1 MSVAGSGPGPPAPAA
16 PPAPSAARGLSGPG
30 QPLEPGV
37 RDLLSTSFGHDFSA
51 VRVHAGPEAAQAN
64 RDLGA
69 LAYTVGND
77 VAFAAGAYD
86 PLTGSGR
93 RLIAHELAHVA
104 QHGGR
109 PYAPNFLT
117 TDPGAAVPAADRR
130 LERQAHVASD
140 LAAAGLGVPSGWSWA
155 RAHRPFLGRADPTA
169 TATAP
174 TPVAPATSG
183 EGWRAPPAPY
193 DVTYAGGSRTV
204 TREQWSE
211 EDPAV
216 ARIDL
221 GEFEVPVK
229 KGPWA
234 GAYDRIAR
242 AQGLQATIQVNRGR
256 VRTDLWQQRAPT
268 PELRRAWLLRV
279 GWPAAQA
286 GQWWEDAGGSP
297 SPAGFE
303 PRTSG
308 GAAQIDHI
316 VELQLGGTNV
326 PENLAPHTGP
336 DNEASGRE
344 IWAMMRGAAQDAA
357 TQISRRPGGGNLR
370 SLILSFSS
378 ARQSGDYDDVSPL
391 PVLPAAGPARDAALA
406 ARRNQA
412 AKALKVHNTAL
423 ADAAAGTRPS
433 AEDRAAQSAAIAA
446 LSAYPMVA
454 GPSTATLRV
463 PATPG
468 AQPDAIENSEVPENH
483 AARELISGLVLAKL
497 TRPRSG
503 TGAHRVEAWLNSPS
517 HPVREG
523 SRLPLLI
530 QGEANQKVALLVSQP
545 AGALRLDGGTK
556 RIAFTYP
563 YLSAGTM
570 NLTTDEAG
578 NLAGHGTITPSVPLL
593 SRVPITVDWDR
604 TGLRGSVQA
613 PADRLSLP
621 PFRITEAALTVSI
634 APELSAGG
642 HVAFALGQIAE
653 GRIDAGVDAR
663 GFFARGNINAHIP
676 GLDAAQGQ
684 VEYRQATGLTGF
696 VVVRASRPTGIVRSG
711 EVRLDLARGSWT
723 VTGQVNGMLP
733 GDNPVELSVRKT
745 GERIVYTGR
754 ATLNVPA
761 LRPVD
766 VEVSYDGERVTG
778 SARTT
783 FTLLGANGEMRLRYN
798 EGRFSGTGAV
808 TLQRGRFSG
817 RLEAAMDEEGRLS
830 GRGTGSV
837 EIRPGLIAT
846 IGIEYGRDRRLKTT
860 GELRFPPY
868 RFLEPR
874 ANRYQIFQRSL
885 PDIPIFAIP
894 LGIGS
899 VGLVARI
906 GGGLAARY
914 SFGPGEIRDMVIAAT
929 LYPLE
934 PDMQAELSASAR
946 LVLPAEA
953 GLELSVRAGIGAS
966 VAFASATGGI
976 TVTGGV
982 LLRGGLDASATLAY
996 ARDLLTFDAIATIS
1010 VQPVLTLR
1018 IEADFMIEAAVGG
1031 PWRWPYE
1038 LASYEYGSGLRF
1050 GMVAPFHYRSDQPL
1064 QLPSLNDIQWIVPQ
1078 IDVSELAMQIAGR
1091 VRQGIGF

>member
-1 MSVAGSGPGPPAPAA
+1 MGVSVAVSGPA
-16 PPAPSAARGLSGPG
+16 PPAPPAARGLSGAG

-37 RDLLSTSFGHDFSA
+37 RDLLSTSFGHDFSP
-51 VRVHAGPEAAQAN
+51 VRVHAGPEAAEAN
-64 RDLGA
+64 RDLGS

-77 VAFAAGAYD
+77 VAFSAGAYD

-109 PYAPNFLT
+109 AYAPNFLA

-140 LAAAGLGVPSGWSWA
+140 LAAAGMRVPSGWSWA

-174 TPVAPATSG
+174 VTPSTAG
-183 EGWRAPPAPY
+183 NGWNAPPAPY
-193 DVTYAGGSRTV
+193 TVDYGGGPRTIA
-204 TREQWSE
+204 REQWNPD
-211 EDPAV
+211 DPAV
-216 ARIDL
+216 ARVEL
-221 GEFEVPVK
+221 GDFVVPQA

-234 GAYDRIAR
+234 DAYDRIAR
-242 AQGLQATIQVNRGR
+242 AGGLQAVLDVTTRDLQAG
-256 VRTDLWQQRAPT
+256 LWQQRARP
-268 PELRRAWLLRV
+268 PELRRLWLLRV
-279 GWPAAQA
+279 GWPAAKA
-286 GQWWEDAGGSP
+286 AQWWEDAGGSRGSADFSP
-297 SPAGFE
+297 STSAG
-303 PRTSG
+303 S
-308 GAAQIDHI
+308 AQVDHI

-326 PENLAPHTGP
+326 PENLAPHTGA
-336 DNEASGRE
+336 DNIRSGQE
-344 IWAMMRGAAQDAA
+344 IWRMTSGAARGILAN
-357 TQISRRPGGGNLR
+357 IRNRPNGSRLR
-370 SLILSFSS
+370 TLILTFTS
-378 ARQSGDYDDVSPL
+378 ASQDGAYDDVSAFPA
-391 PVLPAAGPARDAALA
+391 LPAPGPAREAALA
-406 ARRNQA
+406 ARRGQA
-412 AKALKVHNTAL
+412 PKALKVHFTAL
-423 ADAAAGTRPS
+423 ADQAAGTRPS
-433 AEDRAAQSAAIAA
+433 PEDRDEQAAAIAA
-446 LSAYPMVA
+446 LSAYPIAA
-454 GPSTATLRV
+454 GPSTATLRI

-468 AQPDAIENSEVPENH
+468 ATPDPIESSDVPENR
-483 AARELISGLVLAKL
+483 AARELISGMILANL

-503 TGAHRVEAWLNSPS
+503 PGPHVVEAYFNSAS
-517 HPVREG
+517 HPVRPG
-523 SRLPLLI
+523 SRVPL
-530 QGEANQKVALLVSQP
+530 QVAREADARRVMRVVQP
-545 AGALRLDGGTK
+545 GGVLRLLDEA
-556 RIAFTYP
+556 RPFDILYP
-563 YLSAGTM
+563 YLSSGTM
-570 NLTTDEAG
+570 TLRSDETG
-578 NLAGHGTITPSVPLL
+578 EVFGHGTITPSVPLL
-593 SRVPITVDWDR
+593 SRVPITIDWDR
-604 TGLRGSVQA
+604 AGLRGSVEA

-621 PFRITEAALTVSI
+621 PFRITEAALTVTL
-634 APELSAGG
+634 APQLSAGG

-684 VEYRQATGLTGF
+684 VEYRQSTGLTGF

-711 EVRLDLARGSWT
+711 EVRLDLARGNWT
-723 VTGQVNGMLP
+723 AQGQVNGMLP

-745 GERIVYTGR
+745 GERIVYRGR

-766 VEVSYDGERVTG
+766 VEVSYDGEHVSG

-783 FTLLGANGEMRLRYN
+783 FTLLGANGEMQLRYRD
-798 EGRFSGTGAV
+798 GRFSGTGSV

-830 GRGTGSV
+830 GRGTGSI
-837 EIRPGLIAT
+837 EIRPGLVAT
-846 IGIEYGRDRRLKTT
+846 IGIEYGRDRKLKTT

-874 ANRYQIFQRSL
+874 GNRYQIFQRSL

-914 SFGPGEIRDMVIAAT
+914 SFGPGEIRDMVIRAT

-934 PDMQAELSASAR
+934 PDLQAELSASAR

-1038 LASYEYGSGLRF
+1038 LASYEYGAGLRF

-1078 IDVSELAMQIAGR
+1078 IDVSQLAMQIAGR
-1091 VRQGIGF
+1091 VRSGIGF